1 MVEYWERTIRTGLTW
16 LIIVGEPFGLCKHG

>member
-16 LIIVGEPFGLCKHG
+16 LIIVGEPFGLG